1 MKKSQTILIV
11 FALVINTN
19 LSFGQHKTESFE
31 IASKEVK
38 GQTYSIEVILPDG
51 YDSTKKHPILY
62 FTDWWFASKL
72 VLGLYEV
79 LKYNID
85 PIIMVGIQNKSSITE
100 EDWNRDRSR
109 DLSPTNLPEKEKI
122 LQVPIGTT
130 GGAIHFLSF
139 IKNELIPTVENKYT
153 SDIENRGFFG
163 YSYGG
168 LFGTYILVKEPDLF
182 KKYLIGGATLWWD
195 DYLILKEIEDLKSE
209 HFASIKSIFLTVG
222 ENDGTVFLTDFSII
236 REQLLKKKTSSL
248 KIETLIIQDENHIT
262 AIPSTILKGLKFLY
276 GKN

>member
-1 MKKSQTILIV
+1 MKKSQLILIV
-11 FALVINTN
+11 FTLLINTN

-38 GQTYSIEVILPDG
+38 GQTYSIEVILPNG
-51 YDSTKKHPILY
+51 YDATKKYPIIY

-72 VLGLYEV
+72 VPGLYEV
-79 LKYNID
+79 LKYTIE
-85 PIIMVGIQNKSSITE
+85 PVIIVGIQDKSSITE
-100 EDWNRDRSR
+100 MDWNKNRSR
-109 DLSPTNLPEKEKI
+109 DLSPTNLPEIEEI
-122 LQVPIGTT
+122 LRVPKGTT

-139 IKNELIPTVENKYT
+139 IKNELIPTVENKYP

-168 LFGTYILVKEPDLF
+168 LFGMYILVKEPDLF
-182 KKYLIGGATLWWD
+182 KKYLMGGASLSAD
-195 DYLILKEIEDLKSE
+195 DYLILKEIEELKSE

-222 ENDGTVFLTDFSII
+222 ENDGADSLRDFAII
-236 REQLLKKKTSSL
+236 REQLLKKRKSSL

-262 AIPSTILKGLKFLY
+262 ATPSTILKGLKFLY